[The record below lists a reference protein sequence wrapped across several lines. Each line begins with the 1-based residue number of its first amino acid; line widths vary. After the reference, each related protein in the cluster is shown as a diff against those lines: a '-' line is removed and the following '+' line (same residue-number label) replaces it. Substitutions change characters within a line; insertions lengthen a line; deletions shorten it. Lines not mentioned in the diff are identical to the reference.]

1 MPGRATA
8 VRNGRELQNAVV
20 KAASDLG
27 LTARKEVKVG
37 RRLWGAERRID
48 VVATEPE
55 TRLSLGI
62 ECKFQGGPGTAEE
75 KIPATI
81 NDMEAW
87 PIRGILVFSGDGFS
101 QNMRSFLY
109 STGKAIDLEDLDG
122 WLKLYFGISD

>member
-37 RRLWGAERRID
+37 RRLWGAARRID

-109 STGKAIDLEDLDG
+109 STGKAIDLKDLDG

>member
-62 ECKFQGGPGTAEE
+62 ECKYQGGPGSAEE

-81 NDMEAW
+81 NDMAAW

-109 STGKAIDLEDLDG
+109 STGQAIDLEDLDG

>member
-1 MPGRATA
+1 MPGKATA
-8 VRNGRELQNAVV
+8 VKNGAELQNAVV
-20 KAASDLG
+20 KAATDLG

-48 VVATEPE
+48 VVATEPK